1 MNKGDYLQLRKQN
14 RLQEIAFIYYK
25 EKGGSYD
32 FQTLSKS
39 NIFPFLNFDSLL
51 DELDLRFNVILTFF
65 NDKLINIE

>member
-1 MNKGDYLQLRKQN
+1 MNRGDYLQLRKQN

-39 NIFPFLNFDSLL
+39 NIFSFLNFDSLL

>member
-1 MNKGDYLQLRKQN
+1 MNRDDYLQLRKQN